1 MRRIKY
7 VSTMVLVISI
17 SFFMSSCSGGGSGNK
32 VSSESI
38 DDPGASVDALGF
50 QDSNPIE
57 LQIQTTSGDYVSAY
71 DGQYVQPGNK
81 RFAVTIQGD
90 TSNIDKVFLSDGGTY
105 QVEAIKQGDT
115 YQADFTINS
124 DRLYSS
130 VLVQA
135 INKNQLASK
144 EKIVFKTV
152 DDVSGD
158 KLILNGVGVLIS
170 RDLLDGTR
178 DLLASMLDKLVG
190 EAFKNIL
197 TQNLSTIS
205 SLSYGDN
212 NANFLGIEVNTFEP
226 VHDDAYPNAI
236 MHLTY
241 TIPNVNLT
249 AVNLSGQNLITTRNN
264 NLMVDMYIALEDQE
278 SDGQRGLVLDFLGT
292 PLVSF
297 QNDFFMRSVIEEKIA
312 TGLQVVE
319 CSPLVADIQSLFS
332 TLSDQLPLNIM
343 VNNSNVDIGSL
354 FDNQNMDLSKYL
366 FIDLYGVPEDTSSN
380 VLALGAGLYIAEKNS
395 VQTSTLQNQSGESS
409 NLNGII
415 IDLCQLMV
423 NKAFDNIKS
432 QNYGLVTNLTYGDN
446 DSQTSDIVI
455 NSLSIQDTGNPNTKS
470 VQAGLTIKD
479 VDFNAISLFGFSLI
493 NTTDNDLTINATFL
507 ITFSSNSGS
516 NMLTLDVQDV
526 ASVSFKDYF
535 LGKLVVEALTK
546 DTIENLENLSTSLDS
561 ILASISLAI
570 DISNN
575 GSQGLDFPNVPGILS
590 SYVWDLSLP
599 AGDSLSLVISQD
611 NINWILSQL
620 FTSGFQWNIYQI
632 LSPILGIDFP
642 GFINNQSDTQQTIM
656 SLSVP
661 PVLDL
666 RSSQVRMEVDGIN
679 LEYRLNGQ
687 PQWQASVDL
696 DLIFDV
702 KVENNELAFYIS
714 SIPENCHF
722 HVMRDNTGKLGIFD
736 HSNLVNDIINQLPTM
751 LGNSPGGPVFTI
763 GLDSFKSLIVFNSL
777 GNPITVSAG
786 AGYLYIDIDALDVD
800 FSWLK
805 GFLANI

>member
-1 MRRIKY
+1 MNGHNHFPTLI
-7 VSTMVLVISI
+7 VVILLH
-17 SFFMSSCSGGGSGNK
+17 FFIISCSGGGSGHK
-32 VSSESI
+32 ISGESI

-57 LQIQTTSGDYVSAY
+57 LQIQTTSGEYVPAY
-71 DGQYVQPGNK
+71 NGQYVEPGNK

-90 TSNIDKVFLSDGGTY
+90 TSNIDKVFLSDGGMY

-115 YQADFTINS
+115 YQADFTING

-135 INKNQLASK
+135 INKTQLASK

-158 KLILNGVGVLIS
+158 KLILNGVGVVIS
-170 RDLLDGTR
+170 KDLLDGTH
-178 DLLASMLDKLVG
+178 DLLASILDKMVG
-190 EAFKNIL
+190 EAFQNIL
-197 TQNLSTIS
+197 TQNSSTIS
-205 SLSYGDN
+205 SLSY
-212 NANFLGIEVNTFEP
+212 ANSLGIEVNTFEP

-236 MHLTY
+236 MHLTF
-241 TIPNVNLT
+241 TIPHVNLT
-249 AVNLSGQNLITTRNN
+249 AVNLSGQNLITTSNN
-264 NLMVDMYIALEDQE
+264 NLMVDMYIALEDQG
-278 SDGQRGLVLDFLGT
+278 SDGRRGLVFDFLGT

-312 TGLQVVE
+312 SGLQVVE
-319 CSPLVADIQSLFS
+319 RSPLVADIQSLFS
-332 TLSDQLPLNIM
+332 YLGDQLPLNIT
-343 VNNSNVDIGSL
+343 VNNSTVDIGSL
-354 FDNQNMDLSKYL
+354 LDDQNMDLSKYL
-366 FIDLYGVPEDTSSN
+366 FIDLYGIPEDTSSN

-395 VQTSTLQNQSGESS
+395 VQTSTLQNQSGGSS

-423 NKAFDNIKS
+423 DKAFDNIKS
-432 QNYGLVTNLTYGDN
+432 QYYGLVTNLTYGNN

-470 VQAGLTIKD
+470 VQANFTIKD
-479 VDFNAISLFGFSLI
+479 VDLNAISLFGFALI

-507 ITFSSNSGS
+507 ITFSSNSGG

-535 LGKLVVEALTK
+535 LGKLVVEALAQ
-546 DTIENLENLSTSLDS
+546 DTIQNLENLSTSIDS
-561 ILASISLAI
+561 ILTSISLAI
-570 DISNN
+570 DTSNN
-575 GSQGLDFPNVPGILS
+575 GSQVLDFPDVPGILS

-599 AGDSLSLVISQD
+599 AGDNLSLVISQD
-611 NINWILSQL
+611 NINWILAQL

-632 LSPILGIDFP
+632 LSPILGQDFP
-642 GFINNQSDTQQTIM
+642 GFMNNQSDTQETIM
-656 SLSVP
+656 SFSVP

-679 LEYRLNGQ
+679 LEYLLNGQ

-702 KVENNELAFYIS
+702 KVENNELAFSIS

-722 HVMRDNTGKLGIFD
+722 LVMKDNTGKLGVFD
-736 HSNLVNDIINQLPTM
+736 HSDLVNDIINQLPTM
-751 LGNSPGGPVFTI
+751 LGKSPGDPVFTMS
-763 GLDSFKSLIVFNSL
+763 LDGFKPFLALNTM

-786 AGYLYIDIDALDVD
+786 GGYLYIDIDALDVD
-800 FSWLK
+800 LSMLK
-805 GFLANI
+805 DFVTEI